1 MKVAVIGA
9 TGMIGL
15 PVTQE
20 FIKAGFAVRI
30 IARDVEKVRKRFPD
44 ADVVA
49 GDITDVSSLINGFR
63 GMDAVYLSLA
73 TRQDEKETDFHT
85 ESQGMANVIQA
96 ARETGVRRIG
106 YLSSIIMRYQGM
118 NGYSWWTFDVKLE
131 GDRLLKA
138 SGIPYS
144 IFYPSS
150 FMEAM
155 NDRQRSGTSIMVVG
169 KSNVKQ
175 WYISARDYGKQVARA
190 FAIAKDGQNQEY
202 VIQGPEAVTPSQA
215 AERFVAAYKKEKLKI
230 SVVPT
235 FVVRLGGLFSPQMN
249 YGWHIMEALNN
260 YPEVFEAEKT
270 WADLGKPEITI
281 EKFAQQ

>member
-1 MKVAVIGA
+1 MKIAVIGA

-20 FIKAGFAVRI
+20 FIKAGFSVRI

-44 ADVVA
+44 AEVIA
-49 GDITDVSSLINGFR
+49 GDITDVSSLISGLR

-85 ESQGMANVIQA
+85 ESQGITNVIQA
-96 ARETGVRRIG
+96 AKETRVRRIG
-106 YLSSIIMRYQGM
+106 YLSSIVMRYQGM
-118 NGYSWWTFDVKLE
+118 NGYNWWTFEVKQE
-131 GDRLLKA
+131 GVRILKA

-155 NDRQRSGTSIMVVG
+155 NDRQRSGTSIRVVG
-169 KSNVKQ
+169 KSNIRQ
-175 WYISARDYGKQVARA
+175 WYVSARDYGKQVARA
-190 FAIAKDGQNQEY
+190 FEIAKDGQNQEY
-202 VIQGPEAVTPSQA
+202 VIQGPEAVTPYQA
-215 AERFVAAYKKEKLKI
+215 AERFVAAHKKEKLKVASI
-230 SVVPT
+230 PSYVM
-235 FVVRLGGLFSPQMN
+235 RLGGLFSPPMK
-249 YGWHIMEALNN
+249 YGWYITEALNN

-270 WADLGKPEITI
+270 WADLGKPEITL